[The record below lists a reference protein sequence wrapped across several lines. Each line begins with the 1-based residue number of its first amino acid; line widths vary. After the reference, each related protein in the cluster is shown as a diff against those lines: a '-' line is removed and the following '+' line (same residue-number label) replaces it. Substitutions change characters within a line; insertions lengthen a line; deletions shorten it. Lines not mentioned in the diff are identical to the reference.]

1 MRALRRHPPI
11 LSDLAA
17 AGARHLLEVAPD
29 RDDPLLRLRERRA
42 LQRVQYKAGE
52 TVFAQGDAASHFYIV
67 SNGTLAAEFTASTGE
82 RAKKG
87 GSYMCHKSYCFRYR
101 IAARSQ
107 NSEDTGTSNLGIR
120 CAASGGESGAGPS

>member
-1 MRALRRHPPI
+1 MLAFGPQNGYGLYNMIGNVWEWVGDYWTTQHRKPRKGDPPLRDPQGPPRG
-11 LSDLAA
+11 D
-17 AGARHLLEVAPD
+17 
-29 RDDPLLRLRERRA
+29 ER
-42 LQRVQYKAGE
+42 
-52 TVFAQGDAASHFYIV
+52 T
-67 SNGTLAAEFTASTGE
+67 
-82 RAKKG
+82 KKG

>member
-1 MRALRRHPPI
+1 MIGNVWEWVDDYWSIEHPRMSEEGSPLI
-11 LSDLAA
+11 
-17 AGARHLLEVAPD
+17 
-29 RDDPLLRLRERRA
+29 DPR
-42 LQRVQYKAGE
+42 GPM
-52 TVFAQGDAASHFYIV
+52 T
-67 SNGTLAAEFTASTGE
+67 TGE
-82 RAKKG
+82 RTKKG

>member
-1 MRALRRHPPI
+1 MAQNALGFYHLIGNVWEWVADYWTTTHAKPPR
-11 LSDLAA
+11 
-17 AGARHLLEVAPD
+17 GAPPLDAPKG
-29 RDDPLLRLRERRA
+29 PPRE
-42 LQRVQYKAGE
+42 
-52 TVFAQGDAASHFYIV
+52 
-67 SNGTLAAEFTASTGE
+67 ASTGE